1 MKSIIVYIQ
10 QLLLSELDYKILI
23 YDDDTDNINLYKNI
37 IQFSEKDKH
46 LLNVYNNNIIYCS
59 DYTKIDDILK
69 NEDIKIVILD
79 IIIKNYTF
87 DNLESEKKYKYGGIE
102 LYNKLVS
109 KYKNIEI
116 DFISALNNTYIDF
129 NLLHSTTNTP
139 IFFQRTELSIN
150 EMIIYIKNKIN
161 TFINSFLLLK
171 MLKYLD
177 TFININSPVLTIF
190 DETGKII
197 ISNEVF
203 LSKFPNI
210 TNIKKILTHCLIDN
224 KKDNKKDNEKDN
236 ENINIDNIFD
246 DIINHQHIS
255 INNFGIVAK
264 INTHNYITL
273 ILNEDT
279 NNFHNKYIELKNKYD
294 NILTSIPDLIWTND
308 LEGKPTYSNQLDY
321 ITNIIKSNIP
331 QLNDVTEMDK
341 FVKRYNKQINKTIY
355 NEKDNSTY
363 NVIKSPLLDYSGNLI
378 GTTGVA
384 RNISIEKVTETILS
398 SVFNTF
404 LDVAIIHCNSNF
416 KLIYFNT
423 NVKNLSILNN
433 KNTSI
438 LNKNTNKNEINND
451 ISLVNMLNKDVY
463 NTIITNIS
471 NSNKNS
477 YEFNYYD
484 TDNNITYNILIIK
497 SYTNNPK
504 QLFGYTI
511 FFINKNNEIEDKQN
525 FTAVKQILHQQIENS
540 NDMVIIFNK
549 DRKVFLSNKNAKRI
563 FERIL
568 NYSLVDGVQDYAIL
582 ENLNLL
588 IEYCVVDN
596 TKCDSINNEL
606 ITEIVKSKEPFEISI
621 KWRNNQHKNSD
632 VTEPPLLLSYY
643 KIFSEIYH
651 ICDTVEYV
659 KLDIKDITD
668 FKHNEF
674 LLMKEINKQ
683 KLMLRNL

>member
-224 KKDNKKDNEKDN
+224 KKDN

-484 TDNNITYNILIIK
+484 TNNNITYNILIIK

-632 VTEPPLLLSYY
+632 VTEPQLLLSYY